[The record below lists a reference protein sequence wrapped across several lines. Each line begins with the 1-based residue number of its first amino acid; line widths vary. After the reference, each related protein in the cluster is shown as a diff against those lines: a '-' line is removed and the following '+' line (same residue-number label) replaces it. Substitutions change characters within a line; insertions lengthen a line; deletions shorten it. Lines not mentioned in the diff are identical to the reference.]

1 MNKGR
6 TDNKKIGVS
15 IVVIGA
21 VIIIIAFGVIHTLKM
36 NGLKEKDSNKKV
48 FHEVEEPVESSDDTS
63 ADTLDNQTLDT
74 LLDELQNLDDMLKG
88 N

>member
-6 TDNKKIGVS
+6 NDNKKIGVS

-21 VIIIIAFGVIHTLKM
+21 VIIIIALGVLYTLKT
-36 NGLKEKDSNKKV
+36 NGLKEKDTKEKNS
-48 FHEVEEPVESSDDTS
+48 HEVEVSGESSGDTS
-63 ADTLDNQTLDT
+63 VDSLDNQTLDT
-74 LLDELQNLDDMLKG
+74 LLDELQDLDDMLKG